1 MRPSGIRA
9 PRNLLDSTAFN
20 AVVPQ
25 SVRAAGSAT
34 NATAGVS
41 PVTCSAEAFD
51 NHQYACSAYV
61 TLPRNLVAGNPMAF
75 LRITSIYNDTDIRLS
90 FDNIGDGTIKF
101 DGVQPKVD
109 STGRAG
115 DVYRRVSSRISSSS
129 NINYPEYAVDIT
141 GSLCKDFS
149 VTNQGV
155 PSALTCK
162 VIPEEQ

>member
-1 MRPSGIRA
+1 
-9 PRNLLDSTAFN
+9 
-20 AVVPQ
+20 
-25 SVRAAGSAT
+25 
-34 NATAGVS
+34 
-41 PVTCSAEAFD
+41 
-51 NHQYACSAYV
+51 
-61 TLPRNLVAGNPMAF
+61 MAF